1 MAFFVEIK
9 FLMSQNKTQIE
20 LLAISKSMNC
30 WILPLKFDL
39 IMISDR
45 MDESLILMK
54 NELDLSLED
63 ILYFTMN
70 RR

>member
-1 MAFFVEIK
+1 
-9 FLMSQNKTQIE
+9 
-20 LLAISKSMNC
+20 
-30 WILPLKFDL
+30 
-39 IMISDR
+39 MISDR

-70 RR
+70 RRLETLTANLP

>member
-1 MAFFVEIK
+1 MP
-9 FLMSQNKTQIE
+9 QNKTQTIK
-20 LLAISKSMNC
+20 LKLSAISKLVNR